1 MNNYLGAI
9 IADVMVTNVV
19 YFFSYSWGGAAM
31 NEMLE
36 LQQSLYLKEVERL
49 LKRPADIVEMKAIKD
64 AFVRQWNSI
73 ETARLIT
80 GASNRVDRQNDFA

>member
-1 MNNYLGAI
+1 
-9 IADVMVTNVV
+9 
-19 YFFSYSWGGAAM
+19 M

-49 LKRPADIVEMKAIKD
+49 LKRRADIVEMKAIKD
-64 AFVRQWNSI
+64 AFIRHWNSI
-73 ETARLIT
+73 ETARSIT